1 MRPLNKLQSILFVI
15 GGMLMVIGT
24 GCFVF
29 LWQQR
34 VVCWLFL
41 LGAVLFSTIQATQLY
56 EGTNFTVRRL
66 KRIMNMADLFFVL
79 AGILMVDS
87 AWHFLLPLFTSHSN
101 DGYFLYL
108 QYVYNKWVV
117 LLLIAAIL
125 EVYTMHRIASE
136 LEKDKKR

>member
-1 MRPLNKLQSILFVI
+1 MRPLNKLQSILFMI
-15 GGMLMVIGT
+15 GGVLMVVGT

-34 VVCWLFL
+34 VVCWIFL
-41 LGAVLFSTIQATQLY
+41 VGAALFSTIQSTQLY

-87 AWHFLLPLFTSHSN
+87 AWNFLLPLFTSHSSE
-101 DGYFLYL
+101 GYFLYL
-108 QYVYNKWVV
+108 QYIYNKWVV

-136 LEKDKKR
+136 LEKEKKR